1 MTPGPGITARPGD
14 ASLTDTSAERSALEW
29 RRLPLHALILA
40 AGVLTLVV
48 PTLIALARGYWDTDN
63 GAHGPIILVSGA
75 WLVWREREHIR
86 FHPGSISSAWL
97 LAFLPPLL
105 MLYAYARSFS
115 VLTAESAS
123 LYALLVLLA
132 LFYWGPA
139 VMRRLWFAVL
149 YLGFLIKPPS
159 GVVAELT
166 QPLKI
171 WISES
176 AVGLLYW
183 LGYPVANSGVHIQ
196 MAQYELLVQQA
207 CAGLGSIFS
216 LLAIGLL
223 YVHLS
228 KRALTWR
235 SALLILGII
244 PIAMLANWMRVLIL
258 LLLTYHF
265 GDGVAQSF
273 AHDVA
278 GLTTFALAIVGM
290 LVLDHLLGLL
300 RAGD

>member
-1 MTPGPGITARPGD
+1 MNPSSAIAASPDD
-14 ASLTDTSAERSALEW
+14 ASLAKDTAAADRVDW
-29 RRLPLHALILA
+29 RRLPLHAYLIIAGLLA
-40 AGVLTLVV
+40 LVI
-48 PTLIALARGYWDTDN
+48 PTLLALARNYWDSDN
-63 GAHGPIILVSGA
+63 GAHGPIILISGA
-75 WLVWREREHIR
+75 WLVWRERAHIHFR
-86 FHPGSISSAWL
+86 PGSVPTLWL
-97 LAFLPPLL
+97 AVVLPPLL
-105 MLYAYARSFS
+105 LVYAYGRSFS

-123 LYALLVLLA
+123 LYAILVVMA

-139 VMRRLWFAVL
+139 VMRRLWFAIL
-149 YLGFLIKPPS
+149 YLGFLIRPPS

-176 AVGLLYW
+176 AVAALYW

-196 MAQYELLVQQA
+196 IAQYELLVQQA

-223 YVHLS
+223 YIHLS
-228 KRALTWR
+228 KRALTLR

-244 PIAMLANWMRVLIL
+244 PIAMFANWMRVLIL
-258 LLLTYHF
+258 LLLTYHM

-273 AHDVA
+273 AHDAA
-278 GLTTFALAIVGM
+278 GLTTFALAVVGM
-290 LVLDHLLGLL
+290 LALDHALGWL